1 MMLNLSDR
9 KWKVFAFTDV
19 FEIRKG
25 FYNKKPV
32 RTANANI
39 PFLGATDSDNGVT
52 TFLTQSVIEKS
63 SKTGMLPN
71 EPIERKMFPGH
82 AIAVTNNGSVGHA
95 YYQPSR
101 FTCSHDIN
109 PLYLKDHVMSELE
122 ALFLIPLIEQQGKLF
137 QYARKWR
144 PSRMINS
151 KIMLPANEQG
161 KPDFKF
167 MADYEQELLE
177 KKKNYYL
184 KYVHSVLAKLEYVKI
199 QPLSNLQWR
208 TFRIDDLFES
218 VTRPP
223 ARSKNKYDEGDI
235 PFIASGASLNG
246 SVKFCRPHE
255 NEVPDASNCITVSPV
270 DGSSFYQSTEFLGRG
285 GGGSSIIMLRSQ
297 RLNKYNGIFMARAIN
312 NTTSKYQYGHMATS
326 DGIKR
331 DRVLLP
337 IDAQGQPDY
346 DYMEQYVKNKM
357 IQKYIHYLKYLNESV
372 IGSNKL

>member
-63 SKTGMLPN
+63 SKTGKLPN

-151 KIMLPANEQG
+151 KIMLPVDGNGEPDYKFMSDYVGQQQKQLQTKYVSYAQKKLQILGTEKPLKSLSELDWGYVRINDIATVKSGKDIYARERVSGNIPYVTSGTSNNGIGYFAGNDNKSKANHVISVNRNGAVGEAFYHPYTALFGNDCRTLVLNEQ
-161 KPDFKF
+161 
-167 MADYEQELLE
+167 YE
-177 KKKNYYL
+177 Y
-184 KYVHSVLAKLEYVKI
+184 A
-199 QPLSNLQWR
+199 P
-208 TFRIDDLFES
+208 F
-218 VTRPP
+218 
-223 ARSKNKYDEGDI
+223 
-235 PFIASGASLNG
+235 FIATMLRKQKGAFSY
-246 SVKFCRPHE
+246 SRK
-255 NEVPDASNCITVSPV
+255 
-270 DGSSFYQSTEFLGRG
+270 LGTARLKVLC
-285 GGGSSIIMLRSQ
+285 IMLPVE
-297 RLNKYNGIFMARAIN
+297 
-312 NTTSKYQYGHMATS
+312 S
-326 DGIKR
+326 DGK
-331 DRVLLP
+331 
-337 IDAQGQPDY
+337 PDY
-346 DYMEQYVKNKM
+346 DYMEQYIKNKM
-357 IQKYIHYLKYLNESV
+357 IQKYNNYLQYLNGRLQ
-372 IGSNKL
+372 I

>member
-1 MMLNLSDR
+1 MMKLNDR
-9 KWKVFAFTDV
+9 KWRAFNVTDI
-19 FEIRKG
+19 FDHIQRGKRL
-25 FYNKKPV
+25 K
-32 RTANANI
+32 NADHI
-39 PFLGATDSDNGVT
+39 PGNWPYVSSSALNNGVADWIKPT
-52 TFLTQSVIEKS
+52 ENSRVFGESISLANS
-63 SKTGMLPN
+63 
-71 EPIERKMFPGH
+71 
-82 AIAVTNNGSVGHA
+82 GSVGTAFYEPFDYVASDHITSFHLENGSK
-95 YYQPSR
+95 Y
-101 FTCSHDIN
+101 I
-109 PLYLKDHVMSELE
+109 YLFMAACLE
-122 ALFLIPLIEQQGKLF
+122 KQKHNFSFNREVNE
-137 QYARKWR
+137 ARLKR
-144 PSRMINS
+144 LR
-151 KIMLPANEQG
+151 IMLPVNDKGQ
-161 KPDFKF
+161 PDYDF
-167 MADYEQELLE
+167 MSDYEQELLE

-357 IQKYIHYLKYLNESV
+357 IQKYNHYLKYLNESV

>member
-1 MMLNLSDR
+1 MLNLSDR
-9 KWKVFAFTDV
+9 DWKEFNAFGTDGL
-19 FEIRKG
+19 FEIHTTNSSIDKNKLLSGDNLTVPYVTRSGGSNGVSKFVSSENYRYG
-25 FYNKKPV
+25 FDNGKSITV
-32 RTANANI
+32 GLDTQTAFYQPYKFVTGQNI
-39 PFLGATDSDNGVT
+39 QVVTGEHLTPSVIQFLLPLFRSQMTAKFNWGGNGAT
-52 TFLTQSVIEKS
+52 L
-63 SKTGMLPN
+63 
-71 EPIERKMFPGH
+71 
-82 AIAVTNNGSVGHA
+82 
-95 YYQPSR
+95 
-101 FTCSHDIN
+101 
-109 PLYLKDHVMSELE
+109 
-122 ALFLIPLIEQQGKLF
+122 
-137 QYARKWR
+137 
-144 PSRMINS
+144 SRM
-151 KIMLPANEQG
+151 KRLKLLLPVNEQG

-285 GGGSSIIMLRSQ
+285 GGSSIIMLRSQ

-357 IQKYIHYLKYLNESV
+357 IQKYNNYLQYLNAR
-372 IGSNKL
+372 